1 MASAAN
7 AARLNILSC
16 RQVARLPR
24 VARAQLIAAPA
35 TGFRRT
41 FNSTAARRAEEPP
54 APTTDT
60 DAAAAAAAANAV
72 DPNFADLNAGNI
84 EKLQGSRILDYAAKE
99 NGYLDF
105 EEFVSTHHKVGA
117 DAPSSIPKVRAFEQ
131 TLKEIE
137 EGPRAEKSS
146 FWYDEDDPET
156 NTNEHDEFDEDDI
169 TEMAHSK
176 LEEVREMR
184 HYQRLAIW
192 ELPLLSKLAK
202 PFEPPTEKQVL
213 RWRYTTYMGDTHPAE
228 KKVVVQFAPDDLGLT
243 PVQAEKLKKL
253 AGPRYNPETEFVK
266 ISCESYTH
274 PAQNKRYLSNLVDDL
289 IAAAKDPKD
298 TFEDIP
304 LDTRHHKT
312 QEKPKF
318 PKEWLVTEDRQKFL
332 EEDRRRVGLEEY
344 QAIQAGELVDG
355 KQAINNYLVKKMEDE
370 QRKLEEVVE
379 VPKGG
384 AAKPST
390 WASKSG
396 KARR

>member
-24 VARAQLIAAPA
+24 VARAQLIATPA

-41 FNSTAARRAEEPP
+41 FTNTTARRAEEPP
-54 APTTDT
+54 ASTPDT
-60 DAAAAAAAANAV
+60 DAAAAAANAV
-72 DPNFADLNAGNI
+72 DPNFADLKAGNI

-192 ELPLLSKLAK
+192 ELPLLSSK
-202 PFEPPTEKQVL
+202 E
-213 RWRYTTYMGDTHPAE
+213 D
-228 KKVVVQFAPDDLGLT
+228 VQL
-243 PVQAEKLKKL
+243 
-253 AGPRYNPETEFVK
+253 
-266 ISCESYTH
+266 
-274 PAQNKRYLSNLVDDL
+274 
-289 IAAAKDPKD
+289 
-298 TFEDIP
+298 
-304 LDTRHHKT
+304 
-312 QEKPKF
+312 
-318 PKEWLVTEDRQKFL
+318 
-332 EEDRRRVGLEEY
+332 
-344 QAIQAGELVDG
+344 
-355 KQAINNYLVKKMEDE
+355 
-370 QRKLEEVVE
+370 
-379 VPKGG
+379 
-384 AAKPST
+384 
-390 WASKSG
+390 
-396 KARR
+396 